1 MNLGVKKTHVGV
13 FCFNNFALAG
23 HKNRSKIEESSE
35 FDFFSYIQISDELDE
50 LKVCTF
56 VHIDINSWI
65 FESAESLVK
74 NIFFFRVI
82 AVGMEVMAEAHEA
95 MIAL

>member
-1 MNLGVKKTHVGV
+1 MNLGVKETHVGV

-23 HKNRSKIEESSE
+23 HKNRNKIEESSE

-56 VHIDINSWI
+56 VHINSWI

>member
-1 MNLGVKKTHVGV
+1 MLAYYFTVKVKQKILCFKTFFLQLCKMNLGVKETHVGV

-56 VHIDINSWI
+56 VHIDINS
-65 FESAESLVK
+65 
-74 NIFFFRVI
+74 
-82 AVGMEVMAEAHEA
+82 
-95 MIAL
+95 